1 MVPGLIFEPGK
12 EGTRMRKLALG
23 LLVVGFV
30 VSLSA
35 CSARTQFALEE
46 TQKNGAHFATWR
58 HMGYSINRGTPETTT
73 KRDIERSQGD
83 RCLPNQICKW
93 WGEVVKVSPIQ

>member
-1 MVPGLIFEPGK
+1 MNDLRDRQ
-12 EGTRMRKLALG
+12 EGNSMRRT
-23 LLVVGFV
+23 LVVTLLAAATVFA
-30 VSLSA
+30 LSA
-35 CSARTQFALEE
+35 CSARTQAALEE

-83 RCLPNQICKW
+83 RCLPNQSCKW
-93 WGEVVKVSPIQ
+93 WGEVVMVQPIQ